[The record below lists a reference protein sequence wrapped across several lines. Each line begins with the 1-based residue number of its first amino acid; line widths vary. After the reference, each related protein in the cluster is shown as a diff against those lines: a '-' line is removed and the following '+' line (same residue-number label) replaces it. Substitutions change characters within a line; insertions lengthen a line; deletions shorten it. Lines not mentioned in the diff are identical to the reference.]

1 MQGQLFQNM
10 EQLQQTILQTQSTDE
25 RTLSRKRKS
34 ESQGDASNML
44 DERTMKQL
52 KISRAQQVG
61 YDK

>member
-44 DERTMKQL
+44 DEWTMKQL